1 MSFAQIFPG
10 NNHQGDGLGYFS
22 VLERFCKIRIY
33 EEKQKNR
40 LFEYYFDILLI
51 FIFSE
56 RLTNDEQLQK
66 KVHWLKRSTA
76 VT

>member
-22 VLERFCKIRIY
+22 VLERFCKIY

-40 LFEYYFDILLI
+40 LFEHYFDILLI
-51 FIFSE
+51 FIFSA
-56 RLTNDEQLQK
+56 RLTDDEKLQK
-66 KVHWLKRSTA
+66 KVHWLKRSKA
-76 VT
+76 VP